1 MFLSRPCYRK
11 LRAYVDQGKRI
22 WTDHPLKFIHDW
34 YHVPQTTSWAA
45 RPPTPLA
52 SKRFDLPPQDLGVPH
67 QLASSSAAGK
77 VTHTVSQDT
86 AKLWTDALKLKLFSQ
101 P

>member
-52 SKRFDLPPQDLGVPH
+52 PKRFDLPPKIQESLTSFGIHPDEH
-67 QLASSSAAGK
+67 RSASSSTAGK
-77 VTHTVSQDT
+77 VT
-86 AKLWTDALKLKLFSQ
+86 
-101 P
+101 